1 MPIDIPALFQTIIVM
16 ILLIGIVVTIHEFGH
31 YLASKLCGVRVDEFA
46 FGMGKMLIGKKWK
59 GTLFRLNL
67 LPLGGYVKVHG
78 QEGSINEPDSFSTK
92 KPLQKIFIL
101 INGVVMNMI
110 LGIIIFSIYLLITN
124 FIVFMPK
131 VANVNLNFTGT
142 MVSEALLYI
151 PAVDKDSQSA
161 KVGVPGNSALLSI
174 NGIKVNNRDEFVKI
188 VRLNYQKS
196 VTIKVQK
203 LQDFSILEFNVPV
216 TVLSEEGIPK
226 VGLYFSDDPV
236 YRVDYSGDKLAA
248 PFSHTFNYI
257 KYTSAIFGDL
267 ISQSLKERSFEKIGQ
282 GTGTIVQ
289 ATRYTYKFIEA
300 GYFLNVLEIC
310 AAISLSV
317 GLFNLLPIP
326 ALDGGYILLVVI
338 ETITR
343 KKLSDKWLN
352 RLVGAGYIAL
362 MGLFVILLLR
372 DVLQF
377 GFIQN
382 VIDFLSKLFGR

>member
-1 MPIDIPALFQTIIVM
+1 MPIDIPALIQTIIVM
-16 ILLIGIVVTIHEFGH
+16 TLLIGIVVTIHEFGH
-31 YLASKLCGVRVDEFA
+31 YIAAKLCGVRVDEFA

-101 INGVVMNMI
+101 INGVVMNAI
-110 LGIIIFSIYLLITN
+110 LGIIIFTIYLLITN
-124 FIVFMPK
+124 FVVIMPK
-131 VANVNLNFTGT
+131 SEDISMTFDHVGIVEELPRIAEVTEGMSAERAGIPQNSIVLGMNGKKVYNV
-142 MVSEALLYI
+142 E
-151 PAVDKDSQSA
+151 
-161 KVGVPGNSALLSI
+161 
-174 NGIKVNNRDEFVKI
+174 EF
-188 VRLNYQKS
+188 KS
-196 VTIKVQK
+196 VIRSNFNKEITIKVQK
-203 LQDFSILEFNVPV
+203 LQDLSISEYK
-216 TVLSEEGIPK
+216 VLVSEKNAEGAPIIGVIIP
-226 VGLYFSDDPV
+226 GEV
-236 YRVDYSGDKLAA
+236 YRLDYSGNKLLA
-248 PFSHTFNYI
+248 PVAHTLNYT
-257 KYTSAIFGDL
+257 KYNLALFGNL
-267 ISQSLKERSFEKIGQ
+267 ISQSFKDRSLTKIGE

-300 GYFLNVLEIC
+300 SYFLNVLELC

-317 GLFNLLPIP
+317 GIFNLLPIP
-326 ALDGGYILLVVI
+326 ALDGGYIFLVLI

-352 RLVGAGYIAL
+352 RFVGAGYIAL

-372 DVLQF
+372 DFLQF

-382 VIDFLSKLFGR
+382 VIDSLSKLFGR